1 MKRIRWDIEEV
12 VAIIDIYF
20 RTSAGEIENLNAE
33 LLKLSQAL
41 NVRADCLHIKHDD
54 KFRNLNGMQCIFEN
68 IRYVVTDGDV
78 GLSNANKLHYT
89 VVDVYYNEREKFD
102 SILVEFWKKYS

>member
-12 VAIIDIYF
+12 VAIVDIYF
-20 RTSAGEIENLNAE
+20 RNSVGEIEDLNAE

-41 NVRADCLHIKHDD
+41 NVRADYLHIQHDD

-68 IRYVVTDGDV
+68 IRYVVTEGES
-78 GLSNANKLHYT
+78 GLSNAAKLHYA
-89 VVDVYYNEREKFD
+89 VVDIYFNEREKFNA
-102 SILVEFWKKYS
+102 ILKEFWKKYS